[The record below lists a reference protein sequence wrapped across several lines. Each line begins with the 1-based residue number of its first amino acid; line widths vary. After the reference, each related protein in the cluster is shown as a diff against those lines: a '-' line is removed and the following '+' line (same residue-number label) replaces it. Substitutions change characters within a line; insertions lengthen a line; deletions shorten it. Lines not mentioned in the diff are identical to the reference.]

1 MLNKFLLSLLF
12 LFSITL
18 ALYSQEQ
25 VDQENPVIVWEPIEH
40 AIKYQLQI
48 KNEADE
54 IILEVDMSET
64 SYKLNLDTG
73 KYSHRVGSYNKFG
86 KISSYSEWFPFVISR
101 AMTPE
106 VTSETNIIKSKLEN
120 QSKILIEGKNFYRDT
135 KLILKNETDSAVVI
149 STKLKKGIFEV
160 TIDNENTKAGNYDLI
175 LENPR
180 KKILVL
186 NNFYQLKSESIPSSP
201 AVNTDTPYPYWKQA
215 AKSTILPGWGQ
226 YSKDHTFSGI
236 FFDVG
241 LLLGAAYYKSSL
253 DTFNS
258 EKHKYNQ
265 LVLRGVFYQAID
277 GQDIGMTYNFIA
289 NENQFRRAQAA
300 STSTYQVSI
309 FLASFYALNILDA
322 LLWKTSTDFSRNEIN
337 IHFYTKVLPTPAVNS
352 NFSQN
357 PVPAISQ
364 LEFGLR
370 LNF

>member
-1 MLNKFLLSLLF
+1 MWNKFLFILF
-12 LFSITL
+12 LLISISL
-18 ALYSQEQ
+18 PIFSQEQ
-25 VDQENPVIVWEPIEH
+25 VDQENPVIVWEPIEN

-54 IILEVDMSET
+54 IILEVDMTET
-64 SYKLNLDTG
+64 SYKLNLETG

-86 KISSYSEWFPFVISR
+86 KISSFSEWFPFVISR
-101 AMTPE
+101 SLAPE
-106 VTSETNIIKSKLEN
+106 VTSEKNITRSKQES
-120 QSKILIEGKNFYRDT
+120 QSKILIEGKNFYKDT
-135 KLILKNETDSAVVI
+135 KLTLKNEIDSVVI
-149 STKLKKGIFEV
+149 TSVKLKKGIFEV
-160 TIDNENTKAGNYDLI
+160 TVDNENTKAGNYDLI

-186 NNFYQLKSESIPSSP
+186 NNFYQLKSEDIPFLP
-201 AVNTDTPYPYWKQA
+201 AVNSDTPYPYWKQA
-215 AKSTILPGWGQ
+215 AKSTILPGSGQ
-226 YSKDHTFSGI
+226 YSKDHVFSGI

-241 LLLGAAYYKSSL
+241 LLLGAGYYKSSL

-265 LVLRGVFYQAID
+265 LVLRSLVYQATEA
-277 GQDIGMTYNFIA
+277 QDIGIQYNFIA

-322 LLWKTSTDFSRNEIN
+322 LLWKTSTDLSQSETN
-337 IHFYTKVLPTPAVNS
+337 IHFYTKVLPAANS
-352 NFSQN
+352 NFTPNHAST
-357 PVPAISQ
+357 ISQ

-370 LNF
+370 FNF

>member
-1 MLNKFLLSLLF
+1 MWNKFSFILF
-12 LFSITL
+12 LLISISL
-18 ALYSQEQ
+18 PIFSQEQ
-25 VDQENPVIVWEPIEH
+25 VDQENPVIVWEPLEH

-54 IILEVDMSET
+54 IILEVEMSET
-64 SYKLNLDTG
+64 SYKLNLDPG

-86 KISSYSEWFPFVISR
+86 KISSFSEWFPFLISR
-101 AMTPE
+101 SLAPE
-106 VTSETNIIKSKLEN
+106 VTSEKNMTRSKQES
-120 QSKILIEGKNFYRDT
+120 QSKILIEGKNFYRNT
-135 KLILKNETDSAVVI
+135 KLFLKNETDSVVII

-186 NNFYQLKSESIPSSP
+186 NNFYQLKTEATTPST

-215 AKSTILPGWGQ
+215 AKSAVLPGWGQ
-226 YSKDHTFSGI
+226 YNKDHIFSVF
-236 FFDVG
+236 FFDLG
-241 LLLGAAYYKSSL
+241 LILGAAYYKSTL
-253 DTFNS
+253 DIFYA

-265 LVLRGVFYQAID
+265 LVLRGILYQAAE
-277 GQDIGMTYNFIA
+277 GQEMGLMYGFIA

-300 STSTYQVSI
+300 STSTYQTSI

-322 LLWKTSTDFSRNEIN
+322 LLWKTSTDLSQSETN
-337 IHFYTKVLPTPAVNS
+337 IHFYTKVLPTPAANT
-352 NFSQN
+352 NFTPNNAS
-357 PVPAISQ
+357 ATSQ

-370 LNF
+370 FNF